1 MSGIFDPTFP
11 VPHGLSAVVSL
22 FAHPGVGVLVFSV
35 RFWTTAASWPS
46 LPSSTSADSR
56 PSPPSLFRRRY
67 VC

>member
-35 RFWTTAASWPS
+35 RF
-46 LPSSTSADSR
+46 
-56 PSPPSLFRRRY
+56 
-67 VC
+67 

>member
-22 FAHPGVGVLVFSV
+22 SPPL
-35 RFWTTAASWPS
+35 
-46 LPSSTSADSR
+46 LPSSPRPPPLPSA
-56 PSPPSLFRRRY
+56 SPPLPSLFRRRY